1 MAAWF
6 VVIVFLLVI
15 IIFFP
20 WESFPVFL
28 GRSFLERTAAVRKAP
43 KNNHNRNKQILS
55 C

>member
-6 VVIVFLLVI
+6 VVIVFFI
-15 IIFFP
+15 GYYFFFP